1 MFGQKEISLMNS
13 ANAENLN
20 IASAPSGVN
29 RSTLVKG
36 LQFSS
41 SLFAVAGGTLL
52 ASNTD
57 VSKYGF
63 ILLAF
68 SSGQM
73 LGTSILTKDR
83 SLMVYAASVFCFVD
97 CLGVYRWLLQ

>member
-1 MFGQKEISLMNS
+1 MNS

-20 IASAPSGVN
+20 ATSSSGKVDKTTIA
-29 RSTLVKG
+29 KG

-41 SLFAVAGGTLL
+41 SFFAVAGGTLL
-52 ASNTD
+52 ASNTE

-63 ILLAF
+63 ILLAL

-73 LGTSILTKDR
+73 LGTSILTQNR
-83 SLMVYAASVFCFVD
+83 SLMVYSASVFCFVD